1 MQIALIACSRR
12 TEYDAP
18 YPSTAG
24 TCFAIPRQSQLTSKV
39 LCTLCSQAVTP
50 DQIPHGDQTG
60 SQGSAL
66 HFYASATVSG
76 GYQEGITPISLEYH
90 ADLNRVAVHFLT
102 SPGLLLFIFTQVQQ
116 LFAIKIILLQLR
128 APGAHINVAA

>member
-24 TCFAIPRQSQLTSKV
+24 TCFAIPRKSQLT
-39 LCTLCSQAVTP
+39 CSQAVTP